1 MVTFC
6 FRKLLWMG
14 CFLFWWPSIVLLG
27 QQVSPSGFPRNDI
40 SPDPTTYSLPALIDS
55 AQHHL
60 PVLRQKMALVEAAKA
75 GIRDARDAYLPS
87 SFIGDEVLVG
97 SDNSLP
103 GTYYSFGLIPSASS
117 GINPANNSQAAG
129 GNMAFLFNEYDLLTF
144 GLRQATVRRAE
155 AGEHLSQADLDRE
168 RYLLK
173 WQIARLYLNIRK
185 SLLQQGID
193 SENIRRHSEL
203 YNVIRAVTLSGIKPG
218 ADSALA
224 MAELS
229 GARTS
234 YNNSYGQGRQLVE
247 EMSYLT
253 GLPSRGIGIDTS
265 RIRDNLTLGRMNGPD
280 LQTPN
285 PFVPQT
291 PNPLT
296 DYFVREQELFRETE
310 NLVKK
315 SYLPK
320 VMLTGITWARGSSI
334 DYQGKYGP
342 VTSGWGYQR
351 YNYLAGLT
359 VTYNLFDLVHR
370 RDKEAIA
377 RQQTAASE
385 YGLKQEQL
393 ELQDVGN
400 KADQGI
406 QTAVKN
412 LAELPIQI
420 AAAQAAFNQKTAQY
434 KAGIINL
441 VDLAEA
447 SFVLYRAQSDYVT
460 AISDWLSFNLDKA
473 AAGGDLDLFIQTIQ

>member
-1 MVTFC
+1 MVPFC
-6 FRKLLWMG
+6 IRKLLWTG
-14 CFLFWWPSIVLLG
+14 CILLLWPSSVLFG
-27 QQVSPSGFPRNDI
+27 QTITPA
-40 SPDPTTYSLPALIDS
+40 TYSLPALIDS

-60 PVLRQKMALVEAAKA
+60 PVLRQKMALVDAAKA

-87 SFIGDEVLVG
+87 SFVGDELLVG

-129 GNMAFLFNEYDLLTF
+129 GNMAFLFNEYDLVTF
-144 GLRQATVRRAE
+144 GLRRATVRRAE
-155 AGEHLSQADLDRE
+155 ADEHLSQADLDRE
-168 RYLLK
+168 RYLMK

-185 SLLQQGID
+185 SQLQLGID
-193 SENIRRHSEL
+193 SENVRRYGEL
-203 YNVIRAVTLSGIKPG
+203 YTVIQAVTRSGIKPG

-229 GARTS
+229 GARTA
-234 YNNSYGQGRQLVE
+234 YNNTNGQGRQLYE
-247 EMSYLT
+247 ELSYYT
-253 GLPSRGIGIDTS
+253 GLPSGKLIVDTA
-265 RIRDNLTLGRMNGPD
+265 RIRDNLGAKRVDGLSLDLSGRDSTRM
-280 LQTPN
+280 
-285 PFVPQT
+285 

-296 DYFVREQELFRETE
+296 DYFVREQQLYLETE

-315 SYLPK
+315 SYLPRI
-320 VMLTGITWARGSSI
+320 MLTGITWARGSSI
-334 DYQGKYGP
+334 NYQGKYGA
-342 VTSGWGYQR
+342 VTNGWGYQR

-359 VTYNLFDLVHR
+359 VTYNLFDMVHR

-377 RQQTAASE
+377 RNETAASQ
-385 YGLKQEQL
+385 YGLQQEQV

-406 QTAVKN
+406 LTSVKN

-420 AAAQAAFNQKTAQY
+420 AAAQDAFNQKTAQY

-460 AISDWLSFNLDKA
+460 AIGDWLSYNLDKA
-473 AAGGDLDLFIQTIQ
+473 AAAGNLDLFIQTIQ

>member
-14 CFLFWWPSIVLLG
+14 CILLWWPSFGLHAQPVM
-27 QQVSPSGFPRNDI
+27 PAA
-40 SPDPTTYSLPALIDS
+40 YSLPALIDS

-87 SFIGDEVLVG
+87 SFLGDEVLAG

-144 GLRQATVRRAE
+144 GLRQATIRRAE

-193 SENIRRHSEL
+193 SENIRRYSEL
-203 YNVIRAVTLSGIKPG
+203 YIVIRAVTLSGIKPG

-224 MAELS
+224 LAELS
-229 GARTS
+229 GARTT
-234 YNNSYGQGRQLVE
+234 YNTTYGQGRQLVE
-247 EMSYLT
+247 ELSYLT
-253 GLPSRGIGIDTS
+253 GLPSGALFIDTS
-265 RIRDNLTLGRMNGPD
+265 RIRDNLAPGRVSGPESRAASS
-280 LQTPN
+280 QNVNSGP
-285 PFVPQT
+285 PSPQV

-296 DYFVREQELFRETE
+296 DYFVREQELYRETE

-320 VMLTGITWARGSSI
+320 VMLTGVAWARGSSI

-342 VTSGWGYQR
+342 VTDGWGYQR

-359 VTYNLFDLVHR
+359 VTYNLFDPMHR

-377 RQQTAASE
+377 RQQTAASA
-385 YGLKQEQL
+385 YGLQQEQL

-400 KADQGI
+400 KAEQGI

-434 KAGIINL
+434 KAGMINL

-447 SFVLYRAQSDYVT
+447 SFVLYRAQSDYVS
-460 AISDWLSFNLDKA
+460 AISDWLSYNLDKA
-473 AAGGDLDLFIQTIQ
+473 AATGDLDLFIQTIQ

>member
-1 MVTFC
+1 MVPFC
-6 FRKLLWMG
+6 IRKLLWTG
-14 CFLFWWPSIVLLG
+14 CILLLWPSSVLFG
-27 QQVSPSGFPRNDI
+27 QTITPA
-40 SPDPTTYSLPALIDS
+40 TYSLPALIDS

-60 PVLRQKMALVEAAKA
+60 PVLRQKMALVDAAKG

-87 SFIGDEVLVG
+87 SFVGDELLVG

-129 GNMAFLFNEYDLLTF
+129 GNMAFLFNEYDLVTF
-144 GLRQATVRRAE
+144 GLRRATVRRAE
-155 AGEHLSQADLDRE
+155 ADEHLSQADLDRE
-168 RYLLK
+168 RYLMK

-185 SLLQQGID
+185 SQLQLGID
-193 SENIRRHSEL
+193 SENVRRYGEL
-203 YNVIRAVTLSGIKPG
+203 YTVIQAVTRSGIKPG

-229 GARTS
+229 GARTA
-234 YNNSYGQGRQLVE
+234 YNNTNGQGRQLYE
-247 EMSYLT
+247 ELSYYT
-253 GLPSRGIGIDTS
+253 GLPSGKLIVDTA
-265 RIRDNLTLGRMNGPD
+265 RIRDNLGAKRVDGLSLDLSGRDSTRM
-280 LQTPN
+280 
-285 PFVPQT
+285 

-296 DYFVREQELFRETE
+296 DYFVREQQLYLETE

-315 SYLPK
+315 SYLPRI
-320 VMLTGITWARGSSI
+320 MLTGITWARGSSI
-334 DYQGKYGP
+334 NYQGKYGA
-342 VTSGWGYQR
+342 VTNGWGYQR

-359 VTYNLFDLVHR
+359 VTYNLFDMVHR

-377 RQQTAASE
+377 RNETAASQ
-385 YGLKQEQL
+385 YGLQQEQV

-406 QTAVKN
+406 LTSVKN

-420 AAAQAAFNQKTAQY
+420 AAAQDAFNQKTAQY

-460 AISDWLSFNLDKA
+460 AIGDWLSYNLDKA
-473 AAGGDLDLFIQTIQ
+473 AAAGNLDLFIQTIQ

>member
-1 MVTFC
+1 MVHFC
-6 FRKLLWMG
+6 IRKLLWTG
-14 CFLFWWPSIVLLG
+14 GILLLWPSCAIFG
-27 QQVSPSGFPRNDI
+27 QPAA
-40 SPDPTTYSLPALIDS
+40 TYSLPALIDS

-75 GIRDARDAYLPS
+75 GIRDAKDAYLPA
-87 SFIGDEVLVG
+87 SFLGDEVLVG

-168 RYLLK
+168 RYLIK

-193 SENIRRHSEL
+193 SENIKRYSEL
-203 YNVIRAVTLSGIKPG
+203 YTVIRAVTLSGIKPG

-229 GARTS
+229 GARTA
-234 YNNSYGQGRQLVE
+234 YNNTYGQSRQLYE
-247 EMSYLT
+247 ELSYFT
-253 GLPSRGIGIDTS
+253 GLPSGGLDIDTTH
-265 RIRDNLTLGRMNGPD
+265 IRANLVNYPAASSQKENSGA
-280 LQTPN
+280 
-285 PFVPQT
+285 

-296 DYFVREQELFRETE
+296 DYFIREEELYRETE
-310 NLVKK
+310 NLVAK

-334 DYQGKYGP
+334 NYQGKYGS
-342 VTSGWGYQR
+342 VTDGWGYQR

-377 RQQTAASE
+377 RQETAASE
-385 YGLKQEQL
+385 YGLQQEQL

-406 QTAVKN
+406 QTEVRN
-412 LAELPIQI
+412 LTELPIQI
-420 AAAQAAFNQKTAQY
+420 AAAQAAFSQKTAQY

-447 SFVLYRAQSDYVT
+447 SFVLYRAQSDYVS
-460 AISDWLSFNLDKA
+460 AISDWLSYNLDKA
-473 AAGGDLDLFIQTIQ
+473 AAGGNLDLFIQTIQ

>member
-1 MVTFC
+1 MVPFC
-6 FRKLLWMG
+6 IRKLLWTG
-14 CFLFWWPSIVLLG
+14 CILLLRPSSVLFG
-27 QQVSPSGFPRNDI
+27 QTITPA
-40 SPDPTTYSLPALIDS
+40 TYSLPALIDS

-60 PVLRQKMALVEAAKA
+60 PVLRQKMALVDAAKA

-87 SFIGDEVLVG
+87 SFVGDELLVG

-129 GNMAFLFNEYDLLTF
+129 GNMAFLFNEYDLVTF
-144 GLRQATVRRAE
+144 GLRRATVRRAE
-155 AGEHLSQADLDRE
+155 ADEHLSQADLDRE
-168 RYLLK
+168 RYLMK

-185 SLLQQGID
+185 SQLQLGID
-193 SENIRRHSEL
+193 SENVRRYGEL
-203 YNVIRAVTLSGIKPG
+203 YTVIQAVTRSGIKPG

-229 GARTS
+229 GARTA
-234 YNNSYGQGRQLVE
+234 YNNTNGQGRQLYE
-247 EMSYLT
+247 ELSYYT
-253 GLPSRGIGIDTS
+253 GLPSGKLIVDTA
-265 RIRDNLTLGRMNGPD
+265 RIRDNLGAKRVDGLSLDLSGRDSTRM
-280 LQTPN
+280 
-285 PFVPQT
+285 

-296 DYFVREQELFRETE
+296 DYFVREQQLYLETE

-315 SYLPK
+315 SYLPRI
-320 VMLTGITWARGSSI
+320 MLTGITWARGSSI
-334 DYQGKYGP
+334 NYQGKYGA
-342 VTSGWGYQR
+342 VTNGWGYQR

-359 VTYNLFDLVHR
+359 VTYNLFDMVHR

-377 RQQTAASE
+377 RNETAASQ
-385 YGLKQEQL
+385 YGLQQEQV

-406 QTAVKN
+406 LTSVKN

-420 AAAQAAFNQKTAQY
+420 AAAQDAFNQKTAQY

-460 AISDWLSFNLDKA
+460 AIGDWLSYNLDKA
-473 AAGGDLDLFIQTIQ
+473 AAAGNLDLFIQTIQ

>member
-1 MVTFC
+1 MVPFC
-6 FRKLLWMG
+6 VRKLSWTG
-14 CFLFWWPSIVLLG
+14 CVLLLWLPGAIFG
-27 QQVSPSGFPRNDI
+27 QPGA
-40 SPDPTTYSLPALIDS
+40 PTGSSRTPAAYSLPALIDS

-60 PVLRQKMALVEAAKA
+60 PVLRQKTALVEAAKA
-75 GIRDARDAYLPS
+75 GIRDAKDAYLPA

-129 GNMAFLFNEYDLLTF
+129 GNMAFLFNEYDVLTF
-144 GLRQATVRRAE
+144 GLKQATVRRAE
-155 AGEHLSQADLDRE
+155 AGEQLSQADLDRE
-168 RYLLK
+168 RYLIK

-193 SENIRRHSEL
+193 SENIHRYSEL
-203 YNVIRAVTLSGIKPG
+203 YTVIRAVTLSGIKPG

-229 GARTS
+229 AARTA
-234 YNNSYGQGRQLVE
+234 YNNTYGQGRQLFE

-253 GLPSRGIGIDTS
+253 GLPSGRLRIDTS
-265 RIRDNLTLGRMNGPD
+265 RIRDNLGHEPVNGLNLD
-280 LQTPN
+280 LAGTDSTP
-285 PFVPQT
+285 P

-296 DYFVREQELFRETE
+296 DYFVREEELYRETE
-310 NLVKK
+310 NLVAK

-320 VMLTGITWARGSSI
+320 VTLTGITWARGSSI
-334 DYQGKYGP
+334 NYQGKYGT
-342 VTSGWGYQR
+342 VTDGWGYQR

-377 RQQTAASE
+377 RQETAASE
-385 YGLKQEQL
+385 YGLQQEQL
-393 ELQDVGN
+393 ELQNVGN
-400 KADQGI
+400 KAEEGI
-406 QTAVKN
+406 QTAVRN
-412 LAELPIQI
+412 LSELPIQI
-420 AAAQAAFNQKTAQY
+420 AAAQDAFSQKTAQY
-434 KAGIINL
+434 KAGMINL

-447 SFVLYRAQSDYVT
+447 SFVLYRAQSDYVS
-460 AISDWLSFNLDKA
+460 AISDWLSYNLDKA
-473 AAGGDLDLFIQTIQ
+473 AAGGDVDLFIQTIQ